1 MSAELSTIYRQI
13 AEGKGKEYELL
24 FSLQGLFFAVT
35 EFDPVTDE
43 PLHSTVDDILHG
55 LAHFNIEE
63 YGWYNDRLQHIVDFV
78 SSAIRNLIEVLHEK
92 NIREH
97 RITRPERVREVD
109 SRCMM
114 WLAKKPGFTIK
125 QKIASEQRMMGV
137 YHSTSLDTAENRLFK
152 AFMEKLDDLLSE
164 KSNAARK
171 CGKQLNND
179 AERFTATV
187 HNWLKSEECFLI
199 GRWNNMP
206 PNNTL
211 LNDKSYRKIWKAN
224 IWLQN
229 LNEDIEKDLKRLDEL
244 KKHADFWL
252 AAAKLNR
259 SDNIRFR
266 QKVLFP
272 NYKKLSF
279 SDERE
284 LGGFLHSD
292 EWKIFKVSS
301 EKECLALNV
310 FAGEISEKNIF
321 PEKRTEPQP
330 VAAVDLN
337 SILPNFTLKDGTKGA
352 FTKKLLHQSHRITH
366 KDKTDWYPCSSARS
380 KLIDSMHDEIEIKT
394 FSIHSIFNSDL
405 HTEADE
411 GENKPLIEKAC
422 YDFARTIKDELHC
435 HKCIYVTCDDVED
448 FSPSVNAFKHSM
460 NTAFPKTEIMPRS
473 IAALFAHLPE
483 IQKKFS
489 DGNEFTVCADYDGYK
504 IETKIQIVIN
514 DKLKLE
520 NKDTKGIQFKRLKYK
535 KIIERSG
542 ETISGLSEKLHLI
555 ISLSDTALL
564 KDRFSADT
572 YHFASK
578 HIKKQQSS
586 GDIEIFVPSDFDL
599 SAGALKYERLQSI
612 TPDIPLW
619 LDCLPKLAM
628 IDSTG
633 KEFVLVD
640 PEKVPV
646 RTLYRETTE
655 IPISWH
661 FNFPAGKPFYEFPLL
676 QGEKKEKSN
685 YFAFIEDTSFP
696 LEQETECRLFLT
708 YTYGVPKP
716 YHLEFIPVSRPA
728 KFKSVEVKWEN
739 ESHRDYI
746 HIVGPQYIIEDDWET
761 VCAEDIKGKSN
772 LELLDQTIQNT
783 QDIAENGWV
792 TSKIKDYI
800 PPRNGEEVKIF
811 LLDRHIKGI
820 QCSCYRSKFPKDC
833 QLDIGM
839 EISSSFTRFY
849 NKKGNLCWSAFD
861 PLPVNMKQKR
871 SDYFYQNTPV
881 VNLWDQG
888 RSTLDAD
895 FPAELSAKIKELS
908 DAAVTILENPK
919 VPKATKDG
927 VCIMLAA
934 LHRDA
939 PESLYMYLNTII
951 ENSLKNDESI
961 QESIFNHRRLV
972 PAFAYAV
979 GKVELPWQKD
989 LLKKEILLAMS
1000 EYEEA
1005 ANFGIE
1011 MLGIALWKTR
1021 EGIFHL
1027 DAEEIKNILAAS
1039 VQTIEKFIYYY
1050 KIKLKNILNSLEKIS
1065 KSDPIFIWRKRFLF
1079 LKAVELI
1086 LALYRVREQEN
1097 ETILRAVAPAPDNTE
1112 ITKLKSLFPD
1122 IEEFC
1127 RKDIEC
1133 SNYSESNQKESNN
1146 KIYKKLNSRIRM
1158 EIQDENR
1165 DTTIPDYLYALE
1177 KYTNGDDCNI
1187 KILSIDDD
1195 KE

>member
-1 MSAELSTIYRQI
+1 MAAELSTIYRQI

-24 FSLQGLFFAVT
+24 FSLHGLFFAVT
-35 EFDPVTDE
+35 EFDPVTDD

-55 LAHFNIEE
+55 LAPLNIED
-63 YGWYNDRLQHIVDFV
+63 YGWQNDRLQHIVDFV
-78 SSAIRNLIEVLHEK
+78 SSAIRSLIEVLHEK

-171 CGKQLNND
+171 CGKPLNND

-187 HNWLKSEECFLI
+187 HNWLKSEECGLI
-199 GRWNNMP
+199 GRWNNTP

-211 LNDKSYRKIWKAN
+211 LNDKNYRKIWKAN

-229 LNEDIEKDLKRLDEL
+229 LNEDIEKDLKRLDEI
-244 KKHADFWL
+244 KQHADFWL
-252 AAAKLNR
+252 ATAKLNR

-266 QKVLFP
+266 QKVVFP

-279 SDERE
+279 SDECE
-284 LGGFLHSD
+284 LGGFFHSD
-292 EWKIFKVSS
+292 TWKTFKVSS
-301 EKECLALNV
+301 EKECLALNE
-310 FAGEISEKNIF
+310 FAGDISEKNLS
-321 PEKRTEPQP
+321 PEKQNVPHL

-337 SILPNFTLKDGTKGA
+337 SVLPNFTLDDGTKGV
-352 FTKKLLHQSHRITH
+352 FTKKLLHQSHCITR
-366 KDKTDWYPCSSARS
+366 KGKPGWYPCSSARS
-380 KLIDSMHDEIEIKT
+380 KLIDSMQDEIKT
-394 FSIHSIFNSDL
+394 FSIHSIFNSAL
-405 HTEADE
+405 HSEADE

-422 YDFARTIKDELHC
+422 YDFAKTIKDELHC
-435 HKCIYVTCDDVED
+435 QKCIYVTCDDVED

-489 DGNEFTVCADYDGYK
+489 DGDEFTVCTTYDEYK
-504 IETKIQIVIN
+504 IETKIKIVIN
-514 DKLKLE
+514 DKLE
-520 NKDTKGIQFKRLKYK
+520 QTKGIQFKRLKYTK
-535 KIIERSG
+535 TIENSG
-542 ETISGLSEKLHLI
+542 ETISGLSKKLHHI
-555 ISLSDTALL
+555 ISFHDTALL
-564 KDRFSADT
+564 KDRFSADS

-578 HIKKQQSS
+578 HTKKQQPS
-586 GDIEIFVPSDFDL
+586 GEIEIFVPSDFDL
-599 SAGALKYERLQSI
+599 SAGALEYERLQSK

-640 PEKVPV
+640 PEKVQV
-646 RTLYRETTE
+646 RTLYKETT
-655 IPISWH
+655 PIDIRWN
-661 FNFPAGKPFYEFPLL
+661 FKFPAGKLFYEFPLL
-676 QGEKKEKSN
+676 KGEQKEKSN

-696 LEQETECRLFLT
+696 LEQETECRLSLT

-746 HIVGPQYIIEDDWET
+746 HIVGPQYIIEDGWGK
-761 VCAEDIKGKSN
+761 AYSFKNKKGISIS
-772 LELLDQTIQNT
+772 ELLDQTIQNT
-783 QDIAENGWV
+783 QDIAEIGWV
-792 TSKIKDYI
+792 TSRIESYI
-800 PPRNGEEVKIF
+800 PPRNGEDVKTF
-811 LLDRHIKGI
+811 LLDHYREGS
-820 QCSCYRSKFPKDC
+820 QCRCTPSPNFPKDC

-849 NKKGNLCWSAFD
+849 NKRGYLCWNAFD
-861 PLPVNMKQKR
+861 PIPVDMELEKSN
-871 SDYFYQNTPV
+871 YFFENLRI

-888 RSTLDAD
+888 RSTHDAD
-895 FPAELSAKIKELS
+895 FPAELYEKIKDLS
-908 DAAVTILENPK
+908 DAAVTILENPE
-919 VPKATKDG
+919 VPKATKDE
-927 VCIMLAA
+927 VCILLAA
-934 LHRDA
+934 FHRDA
-939 PESLYMYLNTII
+939 PGFLYTYLNAII
-951 ENSLKNDESI
+951 ENSLKNDENI
-961 QESIFNHRRLV
+961 QESIFHHKRLV
-972 PAFAYAV
+972 FAFGYAV

-1000 EYEEA
+1000 EYEDA
-1005 ANFGIE
+1005 AKFGIE

-1021 EGIFHL
+1021 VGVFHL

-1039 VQTIEKFIYYY
+1039 VQTIENFINYY
-1050 KIKLKNILNSLEKIS
+1050 KTELKNILNNFNKLEKIS
-1065 KSDPIFIWRKRFLF
+1065 KNDLIFIWRKRFLF

-1097 ETILRAVAPAPDNTE
+1097 ETILMTVAPSPDNTE
-1112 ITKLKSLFPD
+1112 ITKLKRLFPD

-1133 SNYSESNQKESNN
+1133 SNYSESNKKESNN
-1146 KIYKKLNSRIRM
+1146 KTYKILNSRIHL

-1187 KILSIDDD
+1187 KILSIDED